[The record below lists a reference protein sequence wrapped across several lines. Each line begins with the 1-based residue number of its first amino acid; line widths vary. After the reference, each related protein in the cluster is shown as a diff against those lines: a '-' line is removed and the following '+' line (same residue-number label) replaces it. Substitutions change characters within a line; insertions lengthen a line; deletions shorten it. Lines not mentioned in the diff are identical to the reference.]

1 MITEF
6 ILSGFQTIV
15 NILLFLIPNIPAMPA
30 GIESALA
37 YVSTAIQQMVG
48 VIAYIYTPV
57 VFVFIFTVILAILGF
72 DFIYKFVLWVLHKVK
87 G

>member
-6 ILSGFQTIV
+6 ILAGFQTIV
-15 NILLFLIPNIPAMPA
+15 QVVLFIIPNIPQMPQ
-30 GIESALA
+30 GITDALL

-57 VFVFIFTVILAILGF
+57 IFVFIFTAILAILGF

>member
-6 ILSGFQTIV
+6 ILAGFQTV
-15 NILLFLIPNIPAMPA
+15 VQILLFLIPNIPSMPTGIADAMDMVV
-30 GIESALA
+30 GMIT
-37 YVSTAIQQMVG
+37 STVG
-48 VIAYIYTPV
+48 VISYIYTPV
-57 VFVFIFTVILAILGF
+57 VFIFIFTAVLAILGF

>member
-6 ILSGFQTIV
+6 ILAGFQTV
-15 NILLFLIPNIPAMPA
+15 VQILLWLIPNVPAMPS
-30 GIESALA
+30 GIEAALT

-57 VFVFIFTVILAILGF
+57 VFVFIFTAILAILGF

-87 G
+87 R

>member
-1 MITEF
+1 MIVEF
-6 ILSGFQTIV
+6 ILAGFQTIV
-15 NILLFLIPNIPAMPA
+15 NVLLFLVPNLPQMPQ
-30 GIESALA
+30 GIADALA

-72 DFIYKFVLWVLHKVK
+72 DFIYKFILWVLHKVK

>member
-6 ILSGFQTIV
+6 ILAGFQTIV
-15 NILLFLIPNIPAMPA
+15 QILLFLIPNIPPMPQGIMDAMNY
-30 GIESALA
+30 I
-37 YVSTAIQQMVG
+37 STAIQQMVG
-48 VIAYIYTPV
+48 VVAYIYTPV
-57 VFVFIFTVILAILGF
+57 VFVFVMTAILAILGF